1 MNKTFTCTHD
11 LPLRMQL
18 NDEELL
24 KMSEIHLKGFI
35 DGDDMLLLS
44 KMSKYGR
51 LRFLDMGGVTELAVS
66 HLYEL
71 DDGECSGN
79 HIPFYQN
86 DRLEE
91 VIFPHVKMIDAQ
103 MFVDCKKLRKV
114 VIPKTL
120 HELGEEILSDCPN
133 VEEIYV
139 PSNLILPTSHDWNSF
154 FFPSYSFMGSGKR
167 FVSDNEGWPDDEGS
181 HCFFAYDGVL
191 YHIGDGVVIEL
202 YRYPAGDERT
212 EFVIPDGVTHI
223 CKFAFLNAQHLKS
236 VTMSSSVRSFEE
248 NPFEKC
254 HSLET
259 IIFKSEDY
267 RMYSLEDVSNL
278 GSQLGLK
285 DLPHLKHI
293 YLYAKR
299 PENVCFD
306 MFHSLDN
313 LGEVTLYVPR
323 SCKKVYE
330 DFDVEWIDGSVK
342 KSYRRFHHIEEF
354 DN

>member
-1 MNKTFTCTHD
+1 MNKSFTCTHD

-24 KMSEIHLKGFI
+24 KISEIHLEGFI

-44 KMSKYGR
+44 KMSKDGC

-66 HLYEL
+66 DLYKL

-91 VIFPHVKMIDAQ
+91 VIFPNVKMIDAQ
-103 MFVDCKKLRKV
+103 MFVECENLRKV

-120 HELGEEILSDCPN
+120 HELGEEILSYCPN
-133 VEEIYV
+133 IEEIYV
-139 PSNLILPTSHDWNSF
+139 ASHLCLDTHHYWRSE

-167 FVSDNEGWPDDEGS
+167 FVSDNEGWPNDKVID
-181 HCFFAYDGVL
+181 CFFAYDGVL
-191 YHIGDGVVIEL
+191 YHIEFGEIEL

-212 EFVIPDGVTHI
+212 EFVIPDGVAHI
-223 CKFAFLNAQHLKS
+223 CKYAFLETRHLKS
-236 VTMSSSVRSFEE
+236 VTISSSVRSFED
-248 NPFEKC
+248 NPFENC

-259 IIFKSEDY
+259 IIIKRESY
-267 RMYSLEDVSNL
+267 RMFSIEDESYL
-278 GSQLGLK
+278 GNQLGLK
-285 DLPHLKHI
+285 NLPCLKHI
-293 YLYAKR
+293 YLYAER

-313 LGEVTLYVPR
+313 LGEVTLHVPR

-330 DFDVEWIDGSVK
+330 DFDVEWSNGSVK

-354 DN
+354 DK